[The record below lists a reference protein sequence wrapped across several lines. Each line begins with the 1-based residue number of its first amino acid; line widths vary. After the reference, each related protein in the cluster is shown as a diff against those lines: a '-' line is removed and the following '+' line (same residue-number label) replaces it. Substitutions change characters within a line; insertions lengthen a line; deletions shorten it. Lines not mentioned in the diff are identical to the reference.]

1 MKYNLE
7 DLKEAFI
14 EVYDV
19 DITKKH
25 RRTTDVVNLLIVY
38 ANLAREVKFNRQVLS
53 LVKIGEFIQK
63 DHSTITYYIRKYS
76 ELIRYDKALQT
87 ITEEILDYL
96 KNKGKEVLINEYK
109 DFNGY
114 IVEVIVSRKN
124 EFLGIKSVKSLEIE

>member
-14 EVYDV
+14 ELYDV

-25 RRTTDVVNLLIVY
+25 RRTTDVVSLLIVY
-38 ANLAREVKFNRQVLS
+38 ANLAREVRFNREVLS
-53 LVKIGEFIQK
+53 LVKIGEFIK
-63 DHSTITYYIRKYS
+63 KNHSTITYYIRKYS